1 MGERMPLHLCDDCP
15 ENGVSRKDTA
25 PAESDADKAAASFQL
40 QKVIVALFLPLMV
53 FSVSNRFFSPIGNS
67 FSSIAIEDIFNCK

>member
-25 PAESDADKAAASFQL
+25 LAESDADKATASFQL

-53 FSVSNRFFSPIGNS
+53 FWCQIVFFSYRQQ
-67 FSSIAIEDIFNCK
+67 FFFNCN